1 MKTLE
6 DPFRGRISYR
16 GKGNLTP
23 EVIRWHGHLRVEAT
37 KTTRSKAD
45 KKSTGIGWKTWNKVR
60 SWHEKIKL
68 ARFPQRI
75 KNDRLS
81 EKLFLWK
88 WVLFTRE
95 WKIILISVQCFE
107 TQAWPNSD
115 MWLAGI
121 FVKYWIDSRLF
132 WWVLLINRRL
142 LTDDSLT
149 SW

>member
-6 DPFRGRISYR
+6 DPFRGRISYM

-23 EVIRWHGHLRVEAT
+23 EVRRWHGHLRVEAT

-45 KKSTGIGWKTWNKVR
+45 KKSKGIGWKTWNKVR
-60 SWHEKIKL
+60 SWHEEIKL

-107 TQAWPNSD
+107 TQAWHNSD